1 MRVEGTDASTL
12 LQGVVTCD
20 VFSGS
25 EATYSM
31 MLNVQVSLLDVRF
44 LLVFTCEEMTYC
56 QLSLLIGSDSGWPKL
71 LLKKPKALE
80 YLYTRRKLSVSS
92 IER

>member
-31 MLNVQVSLLDVRF
+31 MLNVQVSFTQLLDVRF
-44 LLVFTCEEMTYC
+44 LLVFTCKKTIPY
-56 QLSLLIGSDSGWPKL
+56 SG
-71 LLKKPKALE
+71 
-80 YLYTRRKLSVSS
+80 YFSRGCNFRVFCG
-92 IER
+92 RV